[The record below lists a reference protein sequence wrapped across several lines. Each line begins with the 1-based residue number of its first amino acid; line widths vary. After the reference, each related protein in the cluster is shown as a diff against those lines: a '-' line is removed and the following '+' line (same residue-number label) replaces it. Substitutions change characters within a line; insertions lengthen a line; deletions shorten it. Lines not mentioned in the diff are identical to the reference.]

1 MVAGICWIQ
10 RSLRDRDAKVEEQEI
25 LREVIYLVG
34 GFKYFLFSR
43 IYGIILPID

>member
-34 GFKYFLFSR
+34 GFKYFFFPE
-43 IYGIILPID
+43 YMG